1 MPWAAG
7 STGIDHRPDGRL
19 IGSRPASA
27 RSFSSRFLRRNRS
40 TEAHLRGRAATPSA
54 GAQRR
59 SLCPWS
65 EEFGGRRIVE
75 ADIGRASNSS
85 FRPAD
90 CGPGSKARKGP
101 IKVIAGKNVLI
112 TGSSGFIGR
121 ALISALVNRG
131 NHLTLIDKVAR
142 ASIDPEAQVIVGD
155 LTDSKTIRQVAG
167 PIDIIFAFGSP
178 SSIELFNQNLQQA
191 ATETLCGF
199 LNVME
204 FASQRR
210 VERVV
215 YPSSGTVYSNDAGTA
230 SKELSPIN
238 IYGVLKLTHERI
250 AATYSSQVKSV
261 GLRIFMGY
269 GPGEEAKGPTG
280 SPVVLFLRDAL
291 AGRSPVVW
299 GDGSQARDMVFIDD
313 IVATA
318 LTAAER
324 DIAHSTVDV
333 GTGKNTTFNEMIRLI
348 SHATGRSVVP
358 SYVPAP

>member
-1 MPWAAG
+1 
-7 STGIDHRPDGRL
+7 
-19 IGSRPASA
+19 
-27 RSFSSRFLRRNRS
+27 
-40 TEAHLRGRAATPSA
+40 
-54 GAQRR
+54 
-59 SLCPWS
+59 
-65 EEFGGRRIVE
+65 EFGGRRSVD
-75 ADIGRASNSS
+75 AVIGRASNSS

-167 PIDIIFAFGSP
+167 PIDI
-178 SSIELFNQNLQQA
+178 FNQNLQQA

-269 GPGEEAKGPTG
+269 GPGEEAKGPIG

-318 LTAAER
+318 LTVAER

-333 GTGKNTTFNEMIRLI
+333 GTGKNTTF
-348 SHATGRSVVP
+348 
-358 SYVPAP
+358 